1 LGETRNVRK
10 TLHNITLESRNKM
23 SVTGIEYVE
32 SFNSELI
39 VLKTAEEIL
48 TIKGLELNVN
58 KLSLEDGNVIVNGT
72 VDSII
77 YTKKGVLGAKGMGF
91 LSKLFK

>member
-1 LGETRNVRK
+1 
-10 TLHNITLESRNKM
+10 M
-23 SVTGIEYVE
+23 SVTGVEYVE
-32 SFNSELI
+32 SFNSESI

-58 KLSLEDGNVIVNGT
+58 KLSLEDGNVIVGGT
-72 VDSII
+72 VESIV
-77 YTKKGVLGAKGMGF
+77 YTEKGVLGAKGMGF